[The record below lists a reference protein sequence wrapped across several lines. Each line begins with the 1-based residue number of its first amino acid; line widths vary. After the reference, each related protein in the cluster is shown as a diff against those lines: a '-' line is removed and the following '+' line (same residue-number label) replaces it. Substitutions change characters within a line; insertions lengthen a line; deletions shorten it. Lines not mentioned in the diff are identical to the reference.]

1 MHNCLRWVSREEG
14 IFRIINTDLLARM
27 WGRRHGNPCMTYEKL
42 ARAMRLAL
50 SIYFFFMSKG
60 PLAELAEMY

>member
-1 MHNCLRWVSREEG
+1 VSREEG

-50 SIYFFFMSKG
+50 KINYQSNAYLINSG
-60 PLAELAEMY
+60 GT